1 MPKET
6 FAPKLDRETN
16 KLSQQ
21 IATGLASINRTLKT
35 PPYTEIDPNK
45 LVTHLVFT
53 SDSLSDL
60 QEKEKAKRPIRKL
73 FPYYDELVAL
83 GVEPVNIER
92 AYCRVS
98 DDMPYD
104 RDLLRAPSQLV
115 VPRNFFTYFRNP
127 TAGVSI
133 VTTALDLLG
142 APKPRKIEKPELISF
157 ARNVLKNNVV
167 ENLSKKIIADS
178 GLDHENPMFDHVKT
192 KVYEDL
198 DSEQTQFYFF
208 GAQILGV
215 MEGQEVDSC
224 TFNTGSDLHQG
235 IARLLAEPV
244 IQTALPSLGYN
255 RVETNVIMR
264 EFKDFN
270 KDGLIL
276 LREATGINLR
286 TDETSTE
293 STHYETQENYK
304 LLLSMYL
311 NSQIPLLSIGKI

>member
-21 IATGLASINRTLKT
+21 IATGMASINRTLRT

-60 QEKEKAKRPIRKL
+60 QKKEKDKRPIRKL
-73 FPYYDELVAL
+73 FPYHDELVAL
-83 GVEPVNIER
+83 GVNPVSIEK
-92 AYCRVS
+92 AYHRLS
-98 DDMPYD
+98 EEMPYE
-104 RDLLRAPSQLV
+104 RDLLRNPSQLV
-115 VPRNFFTYFRNP
+115 VPRNFFTYFSNP

-133 VTTALDLLG
+133 VVTALDLLG
-142 APKPRKIEKPELISF
+142 APEPRKIEKPELISF

-167 ENLSKKIIADS
+167 EDLSKKVIADS
-178 GLDHENPMFDHVKT
+178 GLDPENPMFDHVRT
-192 KVYEDL
+192 RIHEDL

-215 MEGQEVDSC
+215 MKGQEIDSC

-235 IARLLAEPV
+235 IARILAEPIV
-244 IQTALPSLGYN
+244 QTALPSMGYN
-255 RVETNVIMR
+255 PVETNVIMR
-264 EFKDFN
+264 EFEDFN
-270 KDGLIL
+270 KDDLIL
-276 LREATGINLR
+276 LRDSTGFDLR
-286 TDETSTE
+286 PDEVSTVTE
-293 STHYETQENYK
+293 RRENYRF
-304 LLLSMYL
+304 LLNLYL
-311 NSQIPLLSIGKI
+311 NSQIPLLSIDKI